1 MTTEHKPTISLRVVS
16 RLSFEAPLGV
26 RLWVASQMPKDD
38 VSRWVMELSAEGAD
52 EVEARSKLR
61 GLAMAIDAALDG
73 IE

>member
-1 MTTEHKPTISLRVVS
+1 MTSKPTISLRVVS
-16 RLSFEAPLGV
+16 RLPFEAPLGV
-26 RLWVASQMPKDD
+26 RLWAAAQLPGDD
-38 VSRWVMELSAEGAD
+38 VSRWVLELSAEGVD